1 MATRNRAGPPPASER
16 LPDLRSPPVGGAL
29 RELLAVTSHFHSLLG
44 PVKALKFVREGH
56 GPECALV
63 GSGFELLRTLGPAR
77 SPAGQLLEGAVR
89 GQQVG
94 HGCGGT
100 SVAVLA
106 GEWGRALARCVKES
120 AVPLPEVTRTAV
132 EAIDECARAVMMLT
146 FPIAPPRFIDSDDD
160 DDDNDDNDDEEA
172 GSSLATED
180 LWRLSCDGSTAAP
193 NPGSSARWDQAALC
207 VSNSRVAAQPRRLLS
222 RHFHSTSAK
231 PRGAYGSIRSSC
243 GEDHGR
249 CPNAGESVPSEDV
262 TKTHVLP
269 RRPSTRSSKDSTRS
283 EVPITVCGVG
293 RLAWG
298 LSHGQEREM
307 GLAWDTYL
315 VQIRA
320 RHGLALRLEFDLRCI
335 VTVLTPGWSEDAS
348 RVVDGYLTSVPATD
362 AAVARSLSGRPLGA
376 LLFGGDLTAGHRH
389 PGFQGLERGQVVF
402 WCGMDREQ
410 SGFSTPGS
418 HPGASK
424 PYEPRQ
430 PGSTNYGSQPA
441 PDATSPWQA
450 EEQDAWLE
458 ETALAL
464 SGTRAR
470 LVLARG
476 EICPQLAERGT
487 NLGIIFLPR
496 VPAAVLRAV
505 SQASSAKILTYPC
518 QAGASHA
525 ATLSLE
531 LIDEELEA
539 AVPTARRA
547 GASRSSDG
555 GTRVIV
561 KTAAVQSVVLCGR
574 VPCRL
579 PVMESRFWACARRL
593 SGAINDGQVLPGAGV
608 SELHC
613 VRLLQDMASRA
624 QSSALGS
631 GADAAASQVHRLNS
645 RPEGDAQ
652 PECGGG
658 GGAWWCGESH
668 RHHPAVLQALADGWR
683 RYLVIAMYNT
693 GCYRSQWEA
702 AAVVSTVEA
711 RGEVGPVIP
720 GVGGPKEVEGGGGE
734 GVTGPVYDGAAAKV
748 GTWQAALDVVLLVLQ
763 ADAEVVSGVG
773 HSRWG
778 HSDDDNDCE
787 ISTKEV
793 MTPQLRR

>member
-16 LPDLRSPPVGGAL
+16 SPDLRSPPVGGAL
-29 RELLAVTSHFHSLLG
+29 CELLAVTSHFHSLLG

-63 GSGFELLRTLGPAR
+63 GSGFELLRTLGPAC

-132 EAIDECARAVMMLT
+132 EAMDECARAVMMLT
-146 FPIAPPRFIDSDDD
+146 FPIAPSCFVDSDEND
-160 DDDNDDNDDEEA
+160 DDNDDEEA
-172 GSSLATED
+172 GSSLAIED
-180 LWRLSCDGSTAAP
+180 SGRLSCDGSTVAP

-207 VSNSRVAAQPRRLLS
+207 VSNSRAAAQPRRLLS

-231 PRGAYGSIRSSC
+231 PRGAYGSTRSSC
-243 GEDHGR
+243 GEDHGC
-249 CPNAGESVPSEDV
+249 CPNAGEPVPSEDV

-269 RRPSTRSSKDSTRS
+269 RRPSTRSGTRS
-283 EVPITVCGVG
+283 EVPTAVRGVG
-293 RLAWG
+293 RLARG

-315 VQIRA
+315 AQIHA
-320 RHGLALRLEFDLRCI
+320 RRGLASLPEFDLRRI
-335 VTVLTPGWSEDAS
+335 VTVLTPGRSEDAS

-376 LLFGGDLTAGHRH
+376 LLFGGDLTADHRH

-402 WCGMDREQ
+402 WCGMEREQ
-410 SGFSTPGS
+410 NGFSTPGS
-418 HPGASK
+418 HPGASE
-424 PYEPRQ
+424 PHGPRQ
-430 PGSTNYGSQPA
+430 PGSTNSGSRPA

-458 ETALAL
+458 ETVLAL

-470 LVLARG
+470 LVLAHG
-476 EICPQLAERGT
+476 EVCPRLAERGN
-487 NLGIIFLPR
+487 NLGIVFLPR
-496 VPAAVLRAV
+496 VPSAVLRAV
-505 SQASSAKILTYPC
+505 SQASGTKILAYPC

-531 LIDEELEA
+531 LIDEELDA
-539 AVPTARRA
+539 AVPTVRRA
-547 GASRSSDG
+547 GASRSGDG
-555 GTRVIV
+555 GTTVIL

-593 SGAINDGQVLPGAGV
+593 SGAINDGRVLPGAGV

-613 VRLLQDMASRA
+613 MRILQDMASRA
-624 QSSALGS
+624 QSSAPGS
-631 GADAAASQVHRLNS
+631 GADAAASQVRKLNA

-658 GGAWWCGESH
+658 GGAWWCAESH

-778 HSDDDNDCE
+778 HGDDDNDCE
-787 ISTKEV
+787 ISTNEV
-793 MTPQLRR
+793 MTSQLRR